1 MGGGLHIPPFV
12 PAPSQTLPL
21 LPTPGE
27 AKPTGKSHEFVLLPF
42 MLLSNFEIRGCF
54 SFNFEIDSISE
65 TLTNAKTRHD
75 FFLALGLFVVNVEC
89 LSGLALGLS
98 GLGSSLVLP
107 CLVYLLLLLL
117 FTTKKNSNLPGREAK
132 LNIQITELCPTILRK
147 KTSMLGPVL
156 N

>member
-1 MGGGLHIPPFV
+1 MEGGLQRTSFV

-21 LPTPGE
+21 LPTWR
-27 AKPTGKSHEFVLLPF
+27 GKANRKVPRICPFTFHVAEQLRNPRVLF
-42 MLLSNFEIRGCF
+42 
-54 SFNFEIDSISE
+54 FNFEIDSISE

-107 CLVYLLLLLL
+107 CLGPKRCGLLGGCCLL
-117 FTTKKNSNLPGREAK
+117 GR
-132 LNIQITELCPTILRK
+132 RK
-147 KTSMLGPVL
+147 TVICLSGKQ